1 MARDLQIAV
10 KLRTELQNA
19 RDTLS
24 THEDKFTGKNIVKL
38 TDLFKELDR
47 LLKSDSFSL
56 KELQTIGSRFGDVTK
71 ILKDVGLATGEFSDE
86 LKDLIDQQTKA
97 QDKLNIVRIKRDTAR
112 SKGKMVET
120 ESGGSEFQLYD
131 SYLNKLTAKEGIKYK
146 GIKGSPQDLK
156 TYKTLVKRVDQV
168 KSGDK
173 QATEIFATQE
183 DYEKALAL
191 VERIKTI
198 RQLAET
204 EFKDTAIE
212 LQKAVEDYNNITNKV
227 KEKEKTD
234 PGKSPIFDAGSNIH
248 ENVSNLITAE
258 SDFLRDEKE
267 RKETTTQI
275 NALNTSLNKQQ
286 TALSK
291 AFKQF
296 TIYNFVLRSVKMAAR
311 AAVQTIKELDKS
323 LTEQAMVTGMTR
335 KEAYELVGAYQEL
348 ALKVGATTKE
358 VASVATE
365 YMKQGKTIE
374 DSLKLTEAAV
384 AAAKVARVSV
394 GDSVNYLT
402 TALNGF
408 RLSAEDA
415 MLVSDKFAAVA
426 ASSATDYDEL
436 AIALSKVASQANL
449 AGMSI
454 DYTTALLTKG
464 LETTREAPET
474 MGTALKTII
483 ARMRELG
490 DYGETL
496 EGDTDINNVESQLA
510 YVGIALRNTN
520 GELRSTED
528 VLDQLG
534 RKWDTLNT
542 NQQAALAKA
551 LAGTRQQSRLIAMMD
566 DYERVIELQEISQRS
581 AGATSAQAATYL
593 EGIEASLN
601 AISVAWEKIVTNV
614 TNSEVI
620 IWFLDR
626 ASILLDK
633 AGWFLNSLWGQIPV
647 FTLIGVAIAGIISKK
662 LLENKI
668 AKEQAELQRLQLKQE
683 LEKRKE
689 YLIQEVLKKNNI
701 KLEDAELKL
710 LYAKYHAQVAINNA
724 KKGKSGKKDI
734 AKAKE
739 NEKEAETLAKVKD
752 AQALVNAEIASGS
765 ELGLQLAS
773 TNEQLNLLMQKGN
786 ALSAFSYMWMS
797 LKNTAQGF
805 WNLMLK
811 ASIPLEKMR
820 LKLTKKQTEAQIA
833 NNAAVAANPYIAAA
847 LAVLAVLAAI
857 GALIVLLTD
866 LSSKTEK
873 TSKEIG
879 KLSNEIYKLNE
890 SATSIKKAASEL
902 EEFDNK
908 VVKTKEDLEA
918 MEEVIDS
925 VSESI
930 DWTQGGTLSD
940 EEAEDLKKDFESWD
954 PKTQRKWLED
964 EAERLEG
971 LIKAKRQKQIDILK
985 ALNEE
990 DRNYLLKN
998 DNNTISAVRANNNAL
1013 LYEEIDNLEV
1023 SIELT
1028 EEQIKATEDL
1038 GQRILDNLSA
1048 EEAYLWMTTDGAK
1061 KLVETLSKLEDITVS
1076 DGKGGTKD
1084 ASVAEILTSDDY
1096 LISEQIN
1103 AYRQAYTELSKLDAE
1118 AAKAFEEEYKALSM
1132 MATWDEQTLNLV
1144 EDLQLTADEINN
1156 ISKAMSKLG
1165 LEGEEVLTQR
1175 FQLLMNNI
1183 ATSGNN
1189 IREAIEATF
1198 GDVIGGSKEAY
1209 NMILKA
1215 YSEAVGI
1222 GILNMGQNLDKLGN
1236 TVDNFYKKA
1245 AEWST
1250 MSEADKAQFIND
1262 NADLFTG
1269 EGGAEL
1275 LKAFESG
1282 NYAAIEA
1289 ALQSST
1295 ALQKQ
1300 VNDRIKE
1307 IEQELALELAKAK
1320 DEQNTAYIQMLE
1332 DQLKYLND
1340 SEKLF
1345 EVSLETQLEQQNK
1358 QLDEYKSYLEE
1369 QKSALENSLNKRK
1382 EAYEKYFDAI
1392 GREEEDEDYEEQANT
1407 LISNLSKLSTS
1418 TSADAKKQSKELE
1431 NQMKELEEERLK
1443 TLRERAQ
1450 EAIIENM
1457 DDTLDEINDK
1467 FDELINSNKA
1477 LLAAMNGDLA
1487 NGEEFIAK
1495 LMADKISKGATE
1507 VDLESYWQELE
1518 SIYGSAL
1525 GDFNWDNFDV
1535 KESGNSMYLNVNGQ
1549 TIELSPGNQQS
1560 VYEVIMKALRQVGV
1574 N

>member
-1 MARDLQIAV
+1 MAKTIQLNVDIKTKYEEQLNKVRGISSKLSKAGGYDGHLGPERLNKVNSLISSLDKMLKLDNLSFEQLTQLKNNFKDLF
-10 KLRTELQNA
+10 
-19 RDTLS
+19 DTLETVS
-24 THEDKFTGKNIVKL
+24 NGVVQL
-38 TDLFKELDR
+38 TPEMEKYTKQ
-47 LLKSDSFSL
+47 LK
-56 KELQTIGSRFGDVTK
+56 
-71 ILKDVGLATGEFSDE
+71 
-86 LKDLIDQQTKA
+86 KA
-97 QDKLNIVRIKRDTAR
+97 QEELETAEKARNEIV
-112 SKGKMVET
+112 SKGKVDPT
-120 ESGGSEFQLYD
+120 GKRFVNIGDF
-131 SYLNKLTAKEGIKYK
+131 NKTIA
-146 GIKGSPQDLK
+146 DLGAFRVK
-156 TYKTLVKRVDQV
+156 KDGNAYKTSMSD
-168 KSGDK
+168 
-173 QATEIFATQE
+173 FATVY
-183 DYEKALAL
+183 DRVVNKGEKVLTKDGVDISTTPEWKAM
-191 VERIKTI
+191 IKKLNEYNI
-198 RQLAET
+198 QLAE
-204 EFKDTAIE
+204 A
-212 LQKAVEDYNNITNKV
+212 NKV
-227 KEKEKTD
+227 LADKTAAEKRARTLIDKQVQIEKEQ
-234 PGKSPIFDAGSNIH
+234 G
-248 ENVSNLITAE
+248 ITGVE
-258 SDFLRDEKE
+258 FTEEITSSRSD
-267 RKETTTQI
+267 T
-275 NALNTSLNKQQ
+275 NALTNQLYQNKAEIIGTEKTISSLNTTIQKQQ

-335 KEAYELVGAYQEL
+335 KEAYELVGAYQDL

-358 VASVATE
+358 IASVATE

-408 RLSAEDA
+408 RFSAEEA

-510 YVGIALRNTN
+510 YVGIALRTTN

-528 VLDQLG
+528 VLDELG

-581 AGATSAQAATYL
+581 AGATAAQAATYL
-593 EGIEASLN
+593 DGIEASLN
-601 AISVAWEKIVTNV
+601 AISVAWEQIVTNV
-614 TNSEVI
+614 TSSEVI
-620 IWFLDR
+620 IFFLDR

-633 AGWFLNSLWGQIPV
+633 IGWALSSLWGQIPV
-647 FTLIGVAIAGIISKK
+647 FTLIGVAIAGIVSKK
-662 LLENKI
+662 ILENKI
-668 AKEQAELQRLQLKQE
+668 AKEQAELQRLQLRTE

-689 YLIQEVLKKNNI
+689 YLIQEILKKNNV
-701 KLEDAELKL
+701 KLDQAELKM
-710 LYAKYHAQVAINNA
+710 LYAKYHAQVAINKA

-734 AKAKE
+734 SQAQQE
-739 NEKEAETLAKVKD
+739 EAESLTKISN
-752 AQALVNAEIASGS
+752 AQALVNAEMESGS

-773 TNEQLNLLMQKGN
+773 TNEQLNLLMQQGN

-797 LKNTAQGF
+797 LKNIAQVISNFQEKIAIALSKKKTKAKTAETVAV
-805 WNLMLK
+805 NVN
-811 ASIPLEKMR
+811 
-820 LKLTKKQTEAQIA
+820 TIA
-833 NNAAVAANPYIAAA
+833 VWANVLAWAAVGLIAAA
-847 LAVLAVLAAI
+847 AIVAIVL
-857 GALIVLLTD
+857 LLTD
-866 LSSKTEK
+866 LSSNTEK
-873 TSKEIG
+873 TSKEIS

-890 SATSIKKAASEL
+890 SSTAIKKATS
-902 EEFDNK
+902 EFDELDNK
-908 VVKTKEDLEA
+908 IVKTKEDLEA
-918 MEEVIDS
+918 MEEAMNS
-925 VSESI
+925 VAESI
-930 DWTQGGTLSD
+930 DWTQGGKLK
-940 EEAEDLKKDFESWD
+940 EKEAEQLKKDFESWD
-954 PKTQRKWLED
+954 ARTQREWLD
-964 EAERLEG
+964 KEAERIREEIKSKRDKQKTLLAG
-971 LIKAKRQKQIDILK
+971 LSEA
-985 ALNEE
+985 
-990 DRNYLLKN
+990 DRKYLLEN
-998 DNNTISAVRANNNAL
+998 DGNTIAAVRANNNAL
-1013 LYEEIDNLEV
+1013 LYEEIDNLEKTV
-1023 SIELT
+1023 DLT

-1076 DGKGGTKD
+1076 DGKGGTKN
-1084 ASVAEILTSDDY
+1084 ASIAEILTSDDY

-1118 AAKAFEEEYKALSM
+1118 AAKAFQEEYKALSM

-1189 IREAIEATF
+1189 IREAIYTTF
-1198 GDVIGGSKEAY
+1198 GDVIGDSAEAY
-1209 NMILKA
+1209 NIILKA
-1215 YSEAVGI
+1215 YSEAVGV

-1250 MSEADKAQFIND
+1250 MSEADKAQFTND

-1269 EGGAEL
+1269 EGGEKL

-1369 QKSALENSLNKRK
+1369 QKSALESSLNKRK

-1507 VDLESYWQELE
+1507 LDLENYWQELE

-1535 KESGNSMYLNVNGQ
+1535 QESGNSMYLNVNGQ